1 MTPDEAIQL
10 LAHAAAFDNRK
21 PSAVAAKAWAAAL
34 HDVPL
39 DEDALAAV
47 ARYYGLSTTTDDGP
61 RWIQPHHVRAHRLAL
76 RDERGHV
83 PGPGL
88 PPEIPAADPDDVPG
102 YLAALREQR
111 TRAASGHSVPALAAG
126 DSDPADNPAARK
138 VREMF
143 DAAQTEARRRK
154 AEEARAASEAL
165 RLYRAAVEHVL
176 ALPDHGGD
184 AMRWAREELLGDDQA
199 AQGFP
204 LLAQV
209 PGVTDDHKVTIR
221 AALATGM
228 TESEA
233 S

>member
-76 RDERGHV
+76 RDERGH
-83 PGPGL
+83 
-88 PPEIPAADPDDVPG
+88 VPG